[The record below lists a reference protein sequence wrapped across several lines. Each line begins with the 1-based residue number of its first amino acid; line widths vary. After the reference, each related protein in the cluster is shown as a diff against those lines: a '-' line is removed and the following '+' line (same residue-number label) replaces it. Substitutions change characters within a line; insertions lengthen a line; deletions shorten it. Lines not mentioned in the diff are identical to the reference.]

1 MKMNKRRVFW
11 LLCLL
16 PCLLGCSSR
25 LPYHAWYLGFGVPD
39 YMEAWI
45 ETADAVDI
53 DDRVFRRAASGLPSI
68 QSPKNLNGDPRGW
81 PERPGM
87 GSGKHVIG
95 ADVPRLVY
103 VRWQSLV
110 EPQTYEAYIVIPKAT
125 QQAMLK
131 GEKTFCAADAKWI
144 TGYRNVITVGLAPGG
159 VAKVWLLGA
168 CLAPFE
174 VTRVQGEVVKVGP
187 SRGKSAG
194 QYAYPPSPT
203 AKAYIEKYGI
213 PYGSW

>member
-1 MKMNKRRVFW
+1 MIKRRVFW

-16 PCLLGCSSR
+16 PWLVGCSNR

-53 DDRVFRRAASGLPSI
+53 HDRVFRRAASGLPSI
-68 QSPKNLNGDPRGW
+68 QSPKNLNGNSRGW
-81 PERPGM
+81 TKHPGM

-103 VRWQSLV
+103 VRWQSMV

-144 TGYRNVITVGLAPGG
+144 TGYRKAITVGLAPGG
-159 VAKVWLLGA
+159 VAKVWLVGA
-168 CLAPFE
+168 CLKPFE
-174 VTRVQGEVVKVGP
+174 VTRVQGEVVKRGP
-187 SRGKSAG
+187 YDGKSG
-194 QYAYPPSPT
+194 GKHRPLSDT
-203 AKAYIEKYGI
+203 AKAYIEKNGV